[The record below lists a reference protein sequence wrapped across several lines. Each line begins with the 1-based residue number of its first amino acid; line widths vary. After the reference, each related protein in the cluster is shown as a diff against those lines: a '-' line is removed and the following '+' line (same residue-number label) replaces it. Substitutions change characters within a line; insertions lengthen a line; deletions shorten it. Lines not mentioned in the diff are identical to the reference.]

1 MRHHRV
7 LAIAAAL
14 SVAIVAT
21 PTSHAAEQQTASA
34 RYDVNPGPLAAI
46 GPSLRND
53 LPLPRLQD
61 APPAATGAGTGTSTT
76 ADSDSAGGQVLYDVN
91 TRSRFTPYLGLGGPT
106 ARLDRLRS
114 PVATTNAGDPVQG
127 YQGVAGLAY
136 NLDRNVQ
143 FNLGY
148 RYSNFHRQDT
158 PVPENTEIDSQPR
171 DGRAMLLF
179 RYELGGN
186 RR

>member
-1 MRHHRV
+1 MRHHRFP
-7 LAIAAAL
+7 AIVAAL
-14 SVAIVAT
+14 SVAIGTTAT
-21 PTSHAAEQQTASA
+21 GHAADQQAAST
-34 RYDVNPGPLAAI
+34 RYDVNPGLLAAI

-61 APPAATGAGTGTSTT
+61 TSPATTIGTGTSAT
-76 ADSDSAGGQVLYDVN
+76 AESASSGGQVLYDVN

-114 PVATTNAGDPVQG
+114 PVVTTNNTGDPVQG

-143 FNLGY
+143 FNVGY

-186 RR
+186 RP